1 MFLGQVLFRASI
13 LTLDV
18 EPLCRSSIS
27 WSKYCGISIPR
38 RAFQRASRSTESKAA
53 FRSTK
58 ATCRG
63 WLNSRWTSDNSWWRS
78 MHAISSYRGNRP
90 TNTQTHKQTNR
101 QGLLGAYNTLR
112 RYSAKLSAQCIIQNE
127 CYLEFAGIAYITNC
141 ISKVYSIWML
151 TGPTSKSV
159 PFNRP
164 RPTNNC
170 SRRFDFRN
178 SSITA
183 S

>member
-1 MFLGQVLFRASI
+1 MKLGERVAPI

-151 TGPTSKSV
+151 TVAPLPKVFHLIGLGLLTTV
-159 PFNRP
+159 A
-164 RPTNNC
+164 
-170 SRRFDFRN
+170 DD
-178 SSITA
+178 SI
-183 S
+183 SEIRQ